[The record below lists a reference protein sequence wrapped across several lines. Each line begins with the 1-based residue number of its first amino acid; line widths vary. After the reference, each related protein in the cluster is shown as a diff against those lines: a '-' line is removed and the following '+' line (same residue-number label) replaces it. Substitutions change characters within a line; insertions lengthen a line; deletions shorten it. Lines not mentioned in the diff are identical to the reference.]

1 MRELKSEE
9 LENVQGAV
17 VGIVLRVAA
26 VVLLE
31 LLDTDEAR

>member
-1 MRELKSEE
+1 MRELKSDE

-17 VGIVLRVAA
+17 VGLVVRVAA
-26 VVLLE
+26 LVLLE